1 MSNTTKISASALG
14 TAAGIVIAWLVQSL
28 GTIDVPAEVGAA
40 IGALSTGIISLM
52 IPDDREA

>member
-52 IPDDREA
+52 IPDDREV